1 MQVWVIEIGA
11 VQNRTCYHMYQL
23 CRLQPI
29 FMNDKYKILSLQE
42 ILPTEVIINDA
53 YAKGRSRSIQQE

>member
-1 MQVWVIEIGA
+1 
-11 VQNRTCYHMYQL
+11 MYQL